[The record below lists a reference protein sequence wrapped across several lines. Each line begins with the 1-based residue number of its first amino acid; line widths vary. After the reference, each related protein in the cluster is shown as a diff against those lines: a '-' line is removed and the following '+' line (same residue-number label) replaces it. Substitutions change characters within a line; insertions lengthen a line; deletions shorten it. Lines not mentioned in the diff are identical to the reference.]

1 MKLAIRIAGF
11 AALAALAVP
20 ATAVA
25 AGPPLTQHAAW
36 YAMIQNLNTVAQSN
50 NAEMGVAPIVSVSAD
65 CVHRLGPSKWACD
78 GYLYYKDAA
87 CNERYND
94 AIVVKQRLGGALG
107 PQSYVTTISVNWT
120 TSGCV
125 RS

>member
-1 MKLAIRIAGF
+1 MNVATRIAGF
-11 AALAALAVP
+11 AAVAAFAVP
-20 ATAVA
+20 ATSVA
-25 AGPPLTQHAAW
+25 AGPSLSQHAAW
-36 YAMIQNLNTVAQSN
+36 YAMIQNLNIVARGV

-65 CVHRLGPSKWACD
+65 CVRRLGPSKWACD

-94 AIVVKQRLGGALG
+94 AIVVKQRSGGALG